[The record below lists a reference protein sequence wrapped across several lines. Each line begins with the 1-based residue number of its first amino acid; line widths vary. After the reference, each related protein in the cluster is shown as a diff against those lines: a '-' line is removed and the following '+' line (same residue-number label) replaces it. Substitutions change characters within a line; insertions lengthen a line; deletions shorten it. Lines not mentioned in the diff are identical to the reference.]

1 MRILKVLKNFL
12 ILFSYLN
19 SRRKIQTY
27 IIIFLMAV
35 SSFLEVFSISMVVP
49 FITVLFDPLKLNNIY
64 NGIDFITL
72 TKTFGFNNVRFFLTL
87 VFILAFIFSNFFRV
101 SIIYLFHR
109 ISRSI
114 AADLNIKIFKHML
127 FNDYH
132 LTIKENSSYRISAM
146 TEKAELIIGL
156 FFNTLTFFS
165 GLIIL
170 IFISILFIFLK
181 PLLTIYVFLSIIFLF
196 FIISKFLN
204 NRLLDLSEIISKKMS
219 KKLIMIQEAFGGLR
233 QIILDKTQKIHLLI
247 FQYEETSLR
256 KAQATA
262 YFLTQVPK
270 YIIEIFGVTIISVI
284 SYYLM
289 QNQIVDSIK
298 LITLLGFIGFAAIR
312 LLPVTTNMYQS
323 YNSLLSTAG
332 IVNEF
337 AGFIQKQ
344 KKEILINGVSNNI
357 NFNEILE
364 FKNVNFSYKNDS
376 NFSIKNINFQVLKG
390 QRVGIVGET
399 GSGKSTIIDIIIGL
413 LEADGDI
420 TIDGINLNSSNVL
433 SWQSKISHVPQ
444 EIYLMDRS
452 IAQNIAFT
460 IKKNEINQILLME
473 VIKLAELE
481 DFIKSLRDKE
491 NTIIGE
497 RGIFI
502 SGGQKQRIGLARAFY
517 NQKDILI
524 LDEATS
530 ALDVD
535 TERKI
540 INNLREKFDNLTIIQ
555 ISHRLKTLEFTNKIF
570 KFKKD
575 GKLEVIKYVDL

>member
-12 ILFSYLN
+12 VLFSYLN

-27 IIIFLMAV
+27 LIIFLMAV

-49 FITVLFDPLKLNNIY
+49 FITVLFDPSKLNNIY
-64 NGIDFITL
+64 NGIDFLTI
-72 TKTFGFNNVRFFLTL
+72 TKTFGFSNVRFFLT
-87 VFILAFIFSNFFRV
+87 FIFISAFIFSNFFRV

-132 LTIKENSSYRISAM
+132 STIKENSSYRISAM

-165 GLIIL
+165 GFIIL
-170 IFISILFIFLK
+170 IFISTLFIFLK
-181 PLLTIYVFLSIIFLF
+181 PFMTIYIFFSIIFLF
-196 FIISKFLN
+196 FILSKFLN
-204 NRLLDLSEIISKKMS
+204 NRLLDLSEVISKKMS

-233 QIILDKTQKIHLLI
+233 QIILDKTQKTHLSI
-247 FQYEETSLR
+247 FQFEETSLR

-270 YIIEIFGVTIISVI
+270 YIIEIVGVTIISLV

-344 KKEILINGVSNNI
+344 KK
-357 NFNEILE
+357 
-364 FKNVNFSYKNDS
+364 
-376 NFSIKNINFQVLKG
+376 
-390 QRVGIVGET
+390 
-399 GSGKSTIIDIIIGL
+399 
-413 LEADGDI
+413 
-420 TIDGINLNSSNVL
+420 
-433 SWQSKISHVPQ
+433 
-444 EIYLMDRS
+444 
-452 IAQNIAFT
+452 
-460 IKKNEINQILLME
+460 
-473 VIKLAELE
+473 KL
-481 DFIKSLRDKE
+481 
-491 NTIIGE
+491 
-497 RGIFI
+497 
-502 SGGQKQRIGLARAFY
+502 
-517 NQKDILI
+517 
-524 LDEATS
+524 
-530 ALDVD
+530 
-535 TERKI
+535 
-540 INNLREKFDNLTIIQ
+540 
-555 ISHRLKTLEFTNKIF
+555 
-570 KFKKD
+570 
-575 GKLEVIKYVDL
+575 